1 MILLKKCNKI
11 FKKNLGECKNM
22 RKTVNNLILKNST
35 TARMTSDF
43 QTLLINFINKAN
55 IMKIKQL
62 RNNKNFIKMS
72 MKRKKIL
79 NQKK

>member
-1 MILLKKCNKI
+1 MILLKKCNQI